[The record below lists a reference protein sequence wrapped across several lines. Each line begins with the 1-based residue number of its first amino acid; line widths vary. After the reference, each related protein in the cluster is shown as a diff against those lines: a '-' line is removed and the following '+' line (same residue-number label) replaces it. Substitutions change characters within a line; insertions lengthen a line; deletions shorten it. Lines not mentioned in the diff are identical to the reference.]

1 MKIRLRHNALMNEY
15 EKFFNGETEN
25 VYSEDAE
32 DFTEEMEEAEN
43 VAEYVD
49 IDELSKPDEE
59 VQTKENKTEV
69 QTEEATDQ
77 KTLEVDYTETETE
90 VF

>member
-1 MKIRLRHNALMNEY
+1 M
-15 EKFFNGETEN
+15 
-25 VYSEDAE
+25 
-32 DFTEEMEEAEN
+32 
-43 VAEYVD
+43 AEYVD

-59 VQTKENKTEV
+59 VQTEENKTEV

-77 KTLEVDYTETETE
+77 KTFEVDYTETETE